1 MLRAGS
7 EVANPG
13 ILSFL
18 RSVPRAKTRA
28 DSVLG
33 AEQSSG
39 GADPG
44 YSRELDSEGGRP
56 AAATETPGCGGPR
69 RLDSRDR
76 SGLNQPLLGNSSH
89 VQGDPVGQAQ
99 ADVHGPVQAAES
111 PLPTVR
117 RGTRIKQQ
125 TNYYQA
131 GQAGLE

>member
-1 MLRAGS
+1 MS
-7 EVANPG
+7 NPG
-13 ILSFL
+13 ILSVL

-28 DSVLG
+28 ESVLG
-33 AEQSSG
+33 SEQSSG
-39 GADPG
+39 RPDQGC
-44 YSRELDSEGGRP
+44 SRELDSEGGRP
-56 AAATETPGCGGPR
+56 AAAAETPGRGGPR

-117 RGTRIKQQ
+117 RGTCIKQP
-125 TNYYQA
+125 TNFYQA